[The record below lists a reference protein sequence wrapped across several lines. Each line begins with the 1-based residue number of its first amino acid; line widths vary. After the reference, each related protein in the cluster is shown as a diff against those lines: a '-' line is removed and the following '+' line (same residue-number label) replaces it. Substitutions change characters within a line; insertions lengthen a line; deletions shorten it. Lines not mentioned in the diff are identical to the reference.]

1 VLCGCGTQRGRQGL
15 GRQIERNLVVG
26 VGENAIVGKECIY
39 TDLPSWSSRRKVFKL
54 KKSVRPDLNAS
65 LLVVTDDVH
74 GRLAK
79 LDDTF
84 LLQFLNGL
92 D

>member
-1 VLCGCGTQRGRQGL
+1 M
-15 GRQIERNLVVG
+15 
-26 VGENAIVGKECIY
+26 
-39 TDLPSWSSRRKVFKL
+39 FKL